1 ANFRDKEKKLQDKY
15 VSQEMKWRDELGQTV
30 PEVTEEHIA
39 EIISSWTGVPVSRLA
54 EVESSRLLH
63 MEDEI
68 HKRRVGQDEAVKVVS
83 QAVRRARAG
92 LKDSKRPIG
101 SFMFLGPTGVGKTE
115 LARSLAAFLFDKED
129 AIIRLDMSEFMER
142 HSTARLVGSPPGYVG
157 YDEGGQLTEAVRR
170 RPYSVVLFDEIEK
183 AHPEVFNMLLQ
194 ILEDG
199 RLSDAKGKAVNFS
212 NTIVIM
218 TSNLGVSNLKL
229 NMSLGFQP
237 AVPDERSTS
246 AEYSKMRDTIMDDL
260 KKQFRPEFLNRVDA
274 VVVFQR
280 LTHEQMRTIVDLM
293 LAKVAE
299 HLAAQE
305 LVFTVADEAK
315 EKIVEEGFDKIYG
328 ARPLRRVIQRVIEDP
343 LSEELLRLK
352 HGPGD

>member
-1 ANFRDKEKKLQDKY
+1 
-15 VSQEMKWRDELGQTV
+15 M
-30 PEVTEEHIA
+30 
-39 EIISSWTGVPVSRLA
+39 PVSRL
-54 EVESSRLLH
+54 VEEETSRLLH

-68 HKRRVGQDEAVKVVS
+68 HKRLVGQDEAVKVVS

-352 HGPGD
+352 HGPGDQVLVELADGDVKMRLVPKPGRREKKEKAEAAAGAATGSAAPAE